1 MLRPAPARLLPL
13 LPCICW
19 LIAPPPAPAALAAR
33 AASPA
38 QAGAPTGAASS
49 APAAPPAAAGGWIEG
64 SLEAAGLSAAPLR
77 RMEEAVR
84 SGELVKVS
92 GVLIARHGKLVY
104 ERYFGGTTAA
114 SLLNTRSA
122 TKTVTSMLI
131 GIAIDHGLLAG
142 VEAPVLPFFHDR
154 EPVKNPDPRKQKIT
168 VEDLL
173 TMSSALDCDDAI
185 DASPGNEDRMHE
197 AKDWF
202 RFTLDLPIAEA
213 PLRQPAAPPPVP
225 SGQPASRSSAAGS
238 AYGRTFRYCTAGVVL
253 LGGVLE
259 RAAGTTVADFAS
271 RNLLA
276 PLGIAKEEWQFS
288 PVGQAMTG
296 GGLGLRGRDLLALG
310 QLYAGGGVWQGR
322 RLLSERWVR
331 ASTTPHVRVEDQ
343 PDTDYG
349 YLWWLHPFKS
359 GGKTYAAYSMAGNGG
374 NKVAVFPGLD
384 MVVVVAS
391 INYNARGMHQQTERM
406 LADYILA
413 AVQ

>member
-1 MLRPAPARLLPL
+1 MLGPTPRRLLSLLPLLPMLPLLQL

-19 LIAPPPAPAALAAR
+19 LIAPPKALAALAAR

-38 QAGAPTGAASS
+38 R
-49 APAAPPAAAGGWIEG
+49 AGGWTEG

-92 GVLIARHGKLVY
+92 GVLIARHGKLIY
-104 ERYFGGTTAA
+104 ERYFGGNTAA

-131 GIAIDHGLLAG
+131 GIAIDQGLLPG
-142 VEAPVLPFFHDR
+142 VDAPVLPFFHDM
-154 EPVKNPDPRKQKIT
+154 EPAKNPDPRKQKIT

-173 TMSSALDCDDAI
+173 TMSSALDCDDAV

-202 RFTLDLPIAEA
+202 RFTLDLPIA
-213 PLRQPAAPPPVP
+213 AA
-225 SGQPASRSSAAGS
+225 PASRTTAGS

-259 RAAGTTVADFAS
+259 RAAGTTVAEFAR
-271 RNLLA
+271 RNLFA
-276 PLGIAKEEWQFS
+276 PLGIAKAEWQFS

-310 QLYAGGGVWQGR
+310 QLYAAGGVWQGR
-322 RLLSERWVR
+322 RLVSERWVR
-331 ASTTPHVRVEDQ
+331 LSTAPHVRVEDQ
-343 PDTDYG
+343 PDTEYG

-374 NKVAVFPGLD
+374 NKVAVFPDLD
-384 MVVVVAS
+384 LVVVVANT
-391 INYNARGMHQQTERM
+391 NYNARGMHQQTERM

-413 AVQ
+413 AVR

>member
-1 MLRPAPARLLPL
+1 MLGPTPRRLLPLLQL

-19 LIAPPPAPAALAAR
+19 LVAPPPVLAALAAGSVR
-33 AASPA
+33 
-38 QAGAPTGAASS
+38 
-49 APAAPPAAAGGWIEG
+49 APAAPPAAAGGWTEG

-77 RMEEAVR
+77 RMEEAAR

-92 GVLIARHGKLVY
+92 GVLIARHGKLIY
-104 ERYFGGTTAA
+104 EQYFGGNTAA

-122 TKTVTSMLI
+122 TKTVTSMLL
-131 GIAIDHGLLAG
+131 GIAIDQGLLPG
-142 VEAPVLPFFHDR
+142 VDAPVLPFFHDM

-197 AKDWF
+197 ARDWF
-202 RFTLDLPIAEA
+202 RFTLDLPIA
-213 PLRQPAAPPPVP
+213 AAPP
-225 SGQPASRSSAAGS
+225 SRTAAGS
-238 AYGRTFRYCTAGVVL
+238 AHGRTFRYCTAGVVL

-259 RAAGTTVADFAS
+259 RAAGTTVADFA
-271 RNLLA
+271 RQNLFA
-276 PLGIAKEEWQFS
+276 PLGIAKAEWQFS

-296 GGLGLRGRDLLALG
+296 GGLGLRGRDLLAVG

-322 RLLSERWVR
+322 RLVSERWVR
-331 ASTTPHVRVEDQ
+331 LSTAPHVRVENQ
-343 PDTDYG
+343 PDTEYG

-374 NKVAVFPGLD
+374 NKVAVFPDLD

-391 INYNARGMHQQTERM
+391 TNYNARGMHQQTERM